1 MSLRWGK
8 RSRGNIEQL
17 CSPLQRLLDA
27 YADMAPS
34 NMDLTIIDSYRDEDT
49 QNQAYDSG
57 KSSVRYPNSK
67 HNSRP
72 SQAFDFIPSPFNGRK
87 DWSDGYRFARIAGGL
102 FLAAHIKKIHIRWG
116 GDWDQDGKSNDQ
128 SFMDLGHIE
137 LGTGR

>member
-1 MSLRWGK
+1 MSISWGK
-8 RSRGNIEQL
+8 QSRKNIEEL

-34 NMDLTIIDSYRDEDT
+34 NMDLTIIEGHRDEET
-49 QNQAYDSG
+49 QRRAYASG
-57 KSSVRYPNSK
+57 KSSVLFPHSK
-67 HNSRP
+67 HNSQP

-87 DWSDGYRFARIAGGL
+87 DWSDGYRFARIAGAL
-102 FLAAHIKKIHIRWG
+102 FLVAATKKIHIRWG